1 MTSSIVRV
9 LALAAVVALL
19 ATSRVL
25 AFDGQAR
32 GAADGRAHRSPAIA
46 LVIGRETGPGAATAS
61 VAAIKAD

>member
-25 AFDGQAR
+25 AFDRQAR
-32 GAADGRAHRSPAIA
+32 GAADGRAHRHLAIA
-46 LVIGRETGPGAATAS
+46 LMVGCETGPGAATAS
-61 VAAIKAD
+61 AAAIKAD